1 MITVSMFANEPH
13 KVGIPAGDY
22 LFREG
27 DSSDFLYILLSGQA
41 RILVGTRE
49 VGVLSAGQI
58 VGEMALIE
66 SAPRSA
72 SIRAQT
78 DCEFACIDE
87 KRFRFLITQ
96 TPGFA
101 IAVMRTMGER
111 LRGADQMI
119 ESGD

>member
-1 MITVSMFANEPH
+1 MITVSMFSNEPC
-13 KVGIPAGDY
+13 KIVIPAGGY

-27 DSSDFLYILLSGQA
+27 DSPNFLYILLAGKA
-41 RILVGTRE
+41 RILLGTKE
-49 VGVLSAGQI
+49 VEALGPGQI

-72 SIRAQT
+72 SIHAVT

-87 KRFRFLITQ
+87 KRFRFLIAE

-101 IAVMRTMGER
+101 IAVMRTMAER
-111 LRGADQMI
+111 LRGADRVI
-119 ESGD
+119 ESCD

>member
-1 MITVSMFANEPH
+1 MITVSMFANEPS
-13 KVGIPAGDY
+13 KVSIATGDY

-27 DSSDFLYILLSGQA
+27 DHSDLLYILLSGQA

-49 VGVLSAGQI
+49 VGILSTGQM

-72 SIRAQT
+72 SIQART

-87 KRFRFLITQ
+87 NRFRFLITQ

-101 IAVMRTMGER
+101 VAVMRTMGER
-111 LRGADQMI
+111 LRSADRMI
-119 ESGD
+119 ESCD